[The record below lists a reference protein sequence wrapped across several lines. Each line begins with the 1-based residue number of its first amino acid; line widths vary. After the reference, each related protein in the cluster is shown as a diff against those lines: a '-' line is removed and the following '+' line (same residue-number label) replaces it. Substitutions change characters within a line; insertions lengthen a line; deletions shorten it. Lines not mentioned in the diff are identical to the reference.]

1 MRDLKENSQLG
12 RPERLLRFAEVRAR
26 IGLSKSEI
34 YRRIGAGTFP
44 AGVKLGAR
52 AVAWREST
60 VDDWIRALR

>member
-1 MRDLKENSQLG
+1 MSDLNESP
-12 RPERLLRFAEVRAR
+12 RSERSERLLRFAEVRAR

-52 AVAWREST
+52 AVAWRES
-60 VDDWIRALR
+60 VVEDWIRVLG